1 MGWVTFGEGK
11 GKTFEVG
18 TVSHLNT
25 KDLPYEK
32 GAQTLNLIE
41 NPGKK
46 FITPFYYGIVDGDH
60 DLNTT
65 DDRLLYLVLFD
76 QTEPI
81 RFAMWNFIKNE
92 AGDPDPHSPAW
103 DWQYV
108 IRVAHLSSYSF
119 HWHTTDLVVITFHWH
134 CIFVARM

>member
-1 MGWVTFGEGK
+1 M
-11 GKTFEVG
+11 
-18 TVSHLNT
+18 NT

-108 IRVAHLSSYSF
+108 IRDPEVGKRYSYRARGPAVQGCR
-119 HWHTTDLVVITFHWH
+119 TDLEGVSSLGQVFGNRT
-134 CIFVARM
+134 A